1 MCLIQTSSREG
12 WKDDSK
18 AVEEKAQQRTAVES
32 EDFMPAEAVRA
43 ESIAH
48 IIIIYLASTKE
59 ERENVSVKK
68 KKRR

>member
-1 MCLIQTSSREG
+1 
-12 WKDDSK
+12 
-18 AVEEKAQQRTAVES
+18 VES